1 MMAARRP
8 PDSSR
13 MWLVASALALSLALA
28 LLLASSFASEVIA
41 EQLEEEID
49 PLPALPA
56 RCRLSGGEAL
66 SHARALEKTARARW
80 ERVPFAVEEAPRA
93 LLQMAESELCYGV
106 LDRAG
111 RLRSAAQ
118 RSDYAAEIVR
128 RFARARL
135 LLRVAVREQR
145 PDRARKQLAVLR
157 ALLSTRATPAVQAFR
172 AELEQLDRT
181 YAAQLA
187 ERAEE
192 SQQ

>member
-1 MMAARRP
+1 
-8 PDSSR
+8 
-13 MWLVASALALSLALA
+13 MWLIASALALSLSLA
-28 LLLASSFASEVIA
+28 LLFASSFTSGVVA

-49 PLPALPA
+49 PLPQLPA
-56 RCRLSGGEAL
+56 RCRLAGGEAL
-66 SHARALEKTARARW
+66 AHARSLEKTARARW

-93 LLQMAESELCYGV
+93 LLQIAEAELCYGV

-111 RLRSAAQ
+111 RLRAAAQ
-118 RSDYAAEIVR
+118 RSEFAAETVR

-145 PDRARKQLAVLR
+145 LDHARKQLAVLR
-157 ALLSTRATPAVQAFR
+157 ALLSTRGTPAARAFR
-172 AELEQLDRT
+172 DELEQLDRT

-192 SQQ
+192 SEQ

>member
-1 MMAARRP
+1 MTGQRHTSAA
-8 PDSSR
+8 SR
-13 MWLVASALALSLALA
+13 TWLVASGTALGLALA
-28 LLLASSFASEVIA
+28 LLFASNFASEVVA

-49 PLPALPA
+49 PLPPPPA
-56 RCRLSGGEAL
+56 SCRLTGAEAL
-66 SHARALEKTARARW
+66 SHARSLEKTARARW

-118 RSDYAAEIVR
+118 RSEYAAEIVR

-157 ALLSTRATPAVQAFR
+157 ALLSTRASQPVQAFR

-192 SQQ
+192 SEQ